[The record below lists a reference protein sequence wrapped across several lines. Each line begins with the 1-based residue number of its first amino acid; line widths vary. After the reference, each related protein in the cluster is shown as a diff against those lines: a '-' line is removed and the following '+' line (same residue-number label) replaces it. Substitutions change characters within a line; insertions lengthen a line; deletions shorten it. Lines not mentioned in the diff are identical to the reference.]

1 MQKINKKFEEMTV
14 EEKEEIFLD
23 LKADYLNKKKI
34 K

>member
-23 LKADYLNKKKI
+23 LKADYLNKKEK
-34 K
+34 

>member
-14 EEKEEIFLD
+14 EEKEDVFLD

>member
-14 EEKEEIFLD
+14 EEKEDVFLD
-23 LKADYLNKKKI
+23 LKADYLNKKEI